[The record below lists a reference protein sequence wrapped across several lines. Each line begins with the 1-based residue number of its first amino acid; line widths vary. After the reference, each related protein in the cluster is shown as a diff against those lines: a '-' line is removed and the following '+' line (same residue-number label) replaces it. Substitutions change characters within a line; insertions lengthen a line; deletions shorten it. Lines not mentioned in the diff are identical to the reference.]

1 MANYGTIFVT
11 IADADKAA
19 ALPLIRRFYNLGF
32 NIEATEGTAHYLKEH
47 GIRTRVKKKISSGS
61 TEILDSLRR
70 GHVAYVISTRGRDDT
85 FMQETDGNL
94 IRSCATENNITM
106 LTSLDTVGV
115 LLDVLEEITLCISTI
130 DAD

>member
-1 MANYGTIFVT
+1 M
-11 IADADKAA
+11 
-19 ALPLIRRFYNLGF
+19 
-32 NIEATEGTAHYLKEH
+32 
-47 GIRTRVKKKISSGS
+47 
-61 TEILDSLRR
+61 
-70 GHVAYVISTRGRDDT
+70 AYVISTSGRDDT